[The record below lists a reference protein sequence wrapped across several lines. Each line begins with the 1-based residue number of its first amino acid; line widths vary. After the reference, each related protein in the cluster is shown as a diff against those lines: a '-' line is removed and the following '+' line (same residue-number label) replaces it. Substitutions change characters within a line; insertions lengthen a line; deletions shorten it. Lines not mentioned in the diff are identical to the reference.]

1 MISAGWKFP
10 CIAPVSYLW
19 LYFSLSALWWWSTT
33 VEIWPLRTA
42 VTPPPLTT
50 VAGESHLFF
59 HPLPKQSH
67 NIQVNMTAEAQQPF
81 HTANVQ
87 SRPKRPDE
95 SNLIPQIS
103 LSLSLDYKPHESTAK
118 INWASLFCDAKQRS
132 GTKKEKKTKK
142 KMMQF
147 KVKPFGLY
155 TMLYVIK

>member
-19 LYFSLSALWWWSTT
+19 LYFSLSALWRWSTT

-42 VTPPPLTT
+42 VTPPPLTQPHKHT
-50 VAGESHLFF
+50 HLFFALSFF
-59 HPLPKQSH
+59 HPLPKQPH

-118 INWASLFCDAKQRS
+118 ISWASLFCDANQRS

-142 KMMQF
+142 NWCNLK
-147 KVKPFGLY
+147 
-155 TMLYVIK
+155 

>member
-19 LYFSLSALWWWSTT
+19 LYFSLSALWRWSTT
-33 VEIWPLRTA
+33 VEIWPVRTA
-42 VTPPPLTT
+42 VTPPPLTQPHKRT
-50 VAGESHLFF
+50 HTHLFFALSFF
-59 HPLPKQSH
+59 HPLPKQPH

-103 LSLSLDYKPHESTAK
+103 LSLSLDYKPHDSTAK
-118 INWASLFCDAKQRS
+118 ITWASLFCDAKQRS

-142 KMMQF
+142 NWCNLK
-147 KVKPFGLY
+147 
-155 TMLYVIK
+155 

>member
-1 MISAGWKFP
+1 MFPFDGFALLQKTYFLIPRTFSSVQPPTLVIFRLNTEHLNDLGWLEVSLHSSGFLP
-10 CIAPVSYLW
+10 LALFLSICIMKMEHDCGNMAFENCCDS
-19 LYFSLSALWWWSTT
+19 
-33 VEIWPLRTA
+33 
-42 VTPPPLTT
+42 PPLTQPHKRT
-50 VAGESHLFF
+50 HTHLFF

-118 INWASLFCDAKQRS
+118 I
-132 GTKKEKKTKK
+132 T
-142 KMMQF
+142 
-147 KVKPFGLY
+147 
-155 TMLYVIK
+155 